1 MQVEHTVTEEVTGID
16 IVRAQILVAE
26 GATIAEATGK
36 PSQADVTLN
45 GHAIQCRITTEDP
58 QNNFIPDYGR
68 ITAYRGATG
77 HGIRL
82 DGGTAYSGAVITRYY
97 DSLLEKVTA
106 WAPTPEMAIARLDRA
121 LREFR
126 IRGVSTNI
134 AFVENLL
141 KHPTFLDYTYTTKF
155 IDTTPELFHFQARRD
170 RATKILTYIADI
182 TVNGHPETAGRPKP
196 PAEARAP
203 KPPRRR
209 RSTRRRRARGSS
221 SRTKGAKAVADWML
235 AQKQLLVTDT
245 TMRDGHQSLLAT
257 RMRSYDMIAVA
268 PAYAHMLPQLFS
280 VECWGGAT
288 FDVAY
293 RFLQECPWQRLRDLR
308 ARDAEPDDADAAA
321 RLERRRLHQ
330 LSRQRG
336 RGLRRP
342 GGDVGR
348 RRVPG
353 VRQPQL
359 GREHARRDGRGDR
372 RGQGLRGGDLLH
384 RRPVR
389 PGPVEVRPEVLRRHG
404 ARSCATPAP
413 MCWG

>member
-16 IVRAQILVAE
+16 IVRAQILIEE

-36 PSQADVTLN
+36 ASQADITLN

-141 KHPTFLDYTYTTKF
+141 KHPTFLDYSYTTKF
-155 IDTTPELFHFQARRD
+155 IDTTPELFHFTARRD
-170 RATKILTYIADI
+170 RATKILDL
-182 TVNGHPETAGRPKP
+182 HRRHHRQRPPRDRRPPEAPRRGAG
-196 PAEARAP
+196 AEAPARAAST
-203 KPPRRR
+203 PRRPG
-209 RSTRRRRARGSS
+209 TRQLLEE
-221 SRTKGAKAVADWML
+221 KGAKAVADWML
-235 AQKQLLVTDT
+235 AQERLLVTDT

-257 RMRSYDMIAVA
+257 RMRSYDMIRVA
-268 PAYAHMLPQLFS
+268 PAYAHMLP
-280 VECWGGAT
+280 A
-288 FDVAY
+288 A
-293 RFLQECPWQRLRDLR
+293 LQRRMLGRRHLRRRLPLPAGMPLAAP
-308 ARDAEPDDADAAA
+308 ARPARGDAEPDDPDAAP

-330 LSRQRG
+330 LPRQR
-336 RGLRRP
+336 RRRP
-342 GGDVGR
+342 SSPR
-348 RRVPG
+348 RR
-353 VRQPQL
+353 
-359 GREHARRDGRGDR
+359 
-372 RGQGLRGGDLLH
+372 
-384 RRPVR
+384 RP
-389 PGPVEVRPEVLRRHG
+389 
-404 ARSCATPAP
+404 ASTSSASSTRSTGSRTCASPWTR
-413 MCWG
+413 

>member
-1 MQVEHTVTEEVTGID
+1 MDRDSGDFYFIEVNPRVQVEHTVTEEVTGID

-36 PSQADVTLN
+36 PSQADVMLN

-155 IDTTPELFHFQARRD
+155 IDTTPELFHFTPRRD

-196 PAEARAP
+196 PAEARRPAP
-203 KPPRRR
+203 ARRLDGPAAGRHPPAPRGEGRQGRRRLDARR
-209 RSTRRRRARGSS
+209 RSG
-221 SRTKGAKAVADWML
+221 
-235 AQKQLLVTDT
+235 
-245 TMRDGHQSLLAT
+245 
-257 RMRSYDMIAVA
+257 
-268 PAYAHMLPQLFS
+268 
-280 VECWGGAT
+280 C
-288 FDVAY
+288 
-293 RFLQECPWQRLRDLR
+293 
-308 ARDAEPDDADAAA
+308 
-321 RLERRRLHQ
+321 
-330 LSRQRG
+330 
-336 RGLRRP
+336 
-342 GGDVGR
+342 
-348 RRVPG
+348 
-353 VRQPQL
+353 
-359 GREHARRDGRGDR
+359 
-372 RGQGLRGGDLLH
+372 
-384 RRPVR
+384 
-389 PGPVEVRPEVLRRHG
+389 
-404 ARSCATPAP
+404 
-413 MCWG
+413 